1 MITAAEE
8 KLRGAVMDING
19 ILDELEK
26 CVSGKRD
33 VMRKII
39 MCIVTGGH
47 VVMEDKPGVGKTT
60 IAKAVSRVMG
70 LKSSRIQFTSDI
82 MPSDVTGYITYN
94 KNKGCDEFI
103 PGPIFGSNLLLA
115 DEINRA
121 SSKCQAA
128 LLEVMQ
134 ERQATIGS
142 VARPVEDPFIVIA
155 TMNPYI
161 SAVFGVSV
169 LPQSELDRF
178 SMALTIGYPSETD
191 EIALLKAR
199 DHADPMDSLQ
209 PKCSIEDILEC
220 RAKVDEVFV
229 APEIYRYALALARAT
244 RNHREIEIGVSPRG
258 LLVLLRLAKASAH
271 FDGRDYVLPAD
282 IENIFA
288 DVCVHRISTKEQEMT
303 VISEKR
309 LALLSG
315 IISQI
320 PRPKY
325 FSGR

>member
-1 MITAAEE
+1 
-8 KLRGAVMDING
+8 MDINK

-39 MCIVTGGH
+39 MCMVTGGH
-47 VVMEDKPGVGKTT
+47 VVLEDKPGVGKTT
-60 IAKAVSRVMG
+60 IAKAISIVMG

-94 KNKGCDEFI
+94 KNKGCEEFV

-134 ERQATIGS
+134 EKQATIGS
-142 VARPVEDPFIVIA
+142 VARPVEDPFMVIA

-161 SAVFGVSV
+161 SAAYGVSV

-178 SMALTIGYPSETD
+178 SMALSVGYPD
-191 EIALLKAR
+191 EADELALLRAR
-199 DHADPMDSLQ
+199 AKSDPMDSLS
-209 PKCSIEDILEC
+209 PVCGIEDILEC
-220 RAKVDEVFV
+220 RSKTDEVFV
-229 APEIYRYALALARAT
+229 APEIYRYALSLAKAT
-244 RNHREIEIGVSPRG
+244 RNHKDIEIGVSPRG
-258 LLVLLRLAKASAH
+258 VLVMLRLAKANAY
-271 FDGRDYVLPAD
+271 FDGRDYVIPDD
-282 IENIFA
+282 IDAVFS

-303 VISEKR
+303 VISQKR
-309 LALLSG
+309 LQILSR
-315 IISQI
+315 ISSDTPH
-320 PRPKY
+320 PRF
-325 FSGR
+325 FSGK